1 MPAQRTTK
9 KQQPAQQ
16 SLLGFNAR
24 SRASSTSAVKKQPA
38 PSSSI
43 KSRST
48 KASRTKAAAVVE
60 LDSSSSS
67 SETNGDGI
75 ADAEEALAELEGR
88 KKTSDRKGS
97 QVVQPAAGDE
107 LKPNDPKWNKCV
119 VISPFSV
126 YCPRTC
132 SSAVFEL
139 LTDVILHAARAYKEA
154 RAHLGGQKPSTFPPS
169 LQTRTY
175 RRRKRSDVSCIFC
188 IQSTTRKSPRSLRSC
203 ECSTTTP
210 VRRSACIF
218 FSQCHPLPRADD
230 DDLTLALF
238 SGFGPSTSID
248 RLARWERANKWGL
261 NPPAYV
267 CSLLSRSSSETSL
280 LTQASFRSLTSPGQ
294 GDSRDQA
301 GQGGRRDQGDCL
313 LRSRL
318 GDHRTCLDS

>member
-1 MPAQRTTK
+1 MPAQRATK

-16 SLLGFNAR
+16 PLLGFNAR
-24 SRASSTSAVKKQPA
+24 SRASSASADKKQPA
-38 PSSSI
+38 PSLST

-48 KASRTKAAAVVE
+48 KASRTKAATVVQ

-67 SETNGDGI
+67 GVDDDDI
-75 ADAEEALAELEGR
+75 VDVEEALAELEGG
-88 KKTSDRKGS
+88 KKTSDMKGS

-119 VISPFSV
+119 VLSLFFV

-169 LQTRTY
+169 LKRRTF
-175 RRRKRSDVSCIFC
+175 RRRKRSDVASIFS

-210 VRRSACIF
+210 VRRSACISPF
-218 FSQCHPLPRADD
+218 LRFILCAE
-230 DDLTLALF
+230 LT
-238 SGFGPSTSID
+238 T
-248 RLARWERANKWGL
+248 
-261 NPPAYV
+261 
-267 CSLLSRSSSETSL
+267 T
-280 LTQASFRSLTSPGQ
+280 TT
-294 GDSRDQA
+294 
-301 GQGGRRDQGDCL
+301 
-313 LRSRL
+313 
-318 GDHRTCLDS
+318 